1 MTNRNPYV
9 EQRTRTRLVRLSSP
23 IHRQSESILRVPCG
37 DADGDKSHLPA
48 ISRGSAPPDTSHC
61 NFQPP
66 TVSIA
71 MAQSQY
77 HLFSLPQEILDTLVP
92 RNIANQTTAP
102 PPPRTDS
109 AAPAPQPTA
118 GSRACNIC
126 LGATF
131 VDVDDQ
137 RAHFR
142 SDWHRYNVKIRLGGG
157 EPVSE
162 ARFAQLV
169 DGASG
174 NASEITP
181 NAHSSQAWRTRS
193 RAPRPRPKASR
204 KTPTPSPRSSKRPAN

>member
-1 MTNRNPYV
+1 M
-9 EQRTRTRLVRLSSP
+9 S
-23 IHRQSESILRVPCG
+23 
-37 DADGDKSHLPA
+37 
-48 ISRGSAPPDTSHC
+48 
-61 NFQPP
+61 
-66 TVSIA
+66 
-71 MAQSQY
+71 QSQY

-102 PPPRTDS
+102 PPPRVDS
-109 AAPAPQPTA
+109 ATPVPQPTA

-126 LGATF
+126 LGASF

-169 DGASG
+169 DGAHANYAFIFRLLIVYRLG
-174 NASEITP
+174 GLHLGLRVLI
-181 NAHSSQAWRTRS
+181 RRRVGRLGRRL
-193 RAPRPRPKASR
+193 RARPKDPQTGATIISR
-204 KTPTPSPRSSKRPAN
+204 RLPQPLNTTNTGSMVSLPAFHTDRSLQSHLPRRYISRGLPL